1 MKTTKSY
8 TALDVSAFVE
18 KARSVVRSSQKSSS
32 LPVFDLSAFACRA
45 NSMIS
50 STYLRDHRT
59 SLSPVLVT
67 EPLATSMA
75 IVPAQTSSPL
85 MKPLYKW
92 QGGKT
97 KLLKAYRPLLPAADS
112 FTSYVEPFFGAGAL
126 FCHMRNTYPRKP
138 SLINDINP
146 YVVNVLRVIKELPAL
161 FRSQLQA
168 LEQAYLSICSKGER
182 SKFYYETRS
191 QYWLLEDDRSQ
202 FPSSSK
208 AKVLC
213 AAYLYFLMKTGFNGL
228 WQPMRS
234 RNDYFGTAF
243 GLGNEKPGFIDYAL
257 IREWHEHLQDT
268 EISCCSY
275 EELNI
280 PTDSFVFCDP
290 PYLDNTVSYGT
301 KRVDTVSLLGWCEQL
316 QRQGATVWLANRDV
330 ETSFYEDFSAYDQKT
345 IFDVCYTGGKKAV
358 NSKKE
363 VLLIWNKR
371 NISMAA

>member
-8 TALDVSAFVE
+8 TALDVSALVE
-18 KARSVVRSSQKSSS
+18 KARSVVRSSKNS
-32 LPVFDLSAFACRA
+32 LPVFDVSAFACRA
-45 NSMIS
+45 NSLIS

-59 SLSPVLVT
+59 SFSPVLAI

-75 IVPAQTSSPL
+75 IVPAQTFSLS

-97 KLLKAYRPLLPAADS
+97 KLLKAYTPHLPTADS

-126 FCHMRNTYPRKP
+126 FCHMRNKYPRKP

-146 YVVNVLRVIKELPAL
+146 YVVNVLRVIQELPAL
-161 FRSQLQA
+161 FRSQLQT
-168 LEQAYLSICSKGER
+168 LEQAYISICSKGER
-182 SKFYYETRS
+182 SKFYYETRR
-191 QYWLLEDDRSQ
+191 QYWLLEDDRLQ

-208 AKVLC
+208 GKVLC

-257 IREWHEHLQDT
+257 IREWHENLQDT
-268 EISCCSY
+268 EITCCSY
-275 EELNI
+275 EEISI
-280 PTDSFVFCDP
+280 PHNSFVFCDP
-290 PYLDNTVSYGT
+290 PYLDNTVSYGA
-301 KRVDTVSLLGWCEQL
+301 KRVDTVSLLRWCEKQS
-316 QRQGATVWLANRDV
+316 QGATVWLANRYV
-330 ETSFYEDFSAYDQKT
+330 ETSFYEDFSVYDQKHVY
-345 IFDVCYTGGKKAV
+345 DVSYTGGKKTV
-358 NSKKE
+358 SSKKE
-363 VLLIWNKR
+363 VLLIWNKKQ
-371 NISMAA
+371 NNNTAIAA

>member
-1 MKTTKSY
+1 MKTTHIPDSF
-8 TALDVSAFVE
+8 DVQAFIS
-18 KARSVVRSSQKSSS
+18 KARTIIRSTNTV
-32 LPVFDLSAFACRA
+32 LNPYADL
-45 NSMIS
+45 
-50 STYLRDHRT
+50 
-59 SLSPVLVT
+59 
-67 EPLATSMA
+67 A
-75 IVPAQTSSPL
+75 IVPAQSLSSL
-85 MKPLYKW
+85 LKPLYKW

-97 KLLKAYRPLLPAADS
+97 KLLKGYTPYLPAPES
-112 FTSYVEPFFGAGAL
+112 YKRYVEPFFGAGAL
-126 FCHMRNTYPRKP
+126 FCHVRNLHARKP
-138 SLINDINP
+138 ALINDINP
-146 YVVNVLRVIKELPAL
+146 YVVNVLQTIKDYPSL
-161 FRSQLQA
+161 FRKQVSG
-168 LEQAYLSICSKGER
+168 LEQAYLPLSSKEER
-182 SKFYYETRS
+182 SKFYYKTREH
-191 QYWLLEDDRSQ
+191 YWLLEDDRSE

-280 PTDSFVFCDP
+280 PADSFVFCDP
-290 PYLDNTVSYGT
+290 PYLDNTVSYGA
-301 KRVDTVSLLGWCEQL
+301 KRVDTVSLLRWCEKL
-316 QRQGATVWLANRDV
+316 QGQGVTVWLANRYV

-345 IFDVCYTGGKKAV
+345 IFDVFYTGGKKTV

-363 VLLIWNKR
+363 VLLIWNKKQ
-371 NISMAA
+371 NNNTAIAA